1 MGVTIETWRARIGL
15 HSQPNKSPRTTTTQG
30 MVTGGGSFPCR
41 PRHVL
46 LVIGLLLLLSG
57 NVELNPGPPSRR
69 QQPPQQNT
77 SSKLY
82 TNKEES
88 FTTTE
93 VLEILQNPDLNRVIN
108 QPPVKPRAGQ
118 AFLYHFTDANKRDDW
133 RCDQYHFHH
142 DATRE
147 QPKADPKFKKLFFV
161 IKTRVGKDKRF
172 KKHAY
177 ILLGEDNNLVLF
189 QYIGNERIAEDLPHG
204 NSKNTS
210 VPYTRLCPSVIRA
223 IKDGSSNETETLRCL
238 NQQASSSTVPEV
250 YKPRSRLHVMN
261 TRYRGQ
267 RDCTKEARTNRLG
280 ITGDKTTYNLTAFLT
295 KDIEVGKVF
304 PRKGKR
310 KQPKSLKNL
319 QQISCKQIVRA
330 PLGCLPYDKRVHG
343 SQDDLKPQEGTR
355 NKNTTP
361 QTPLGFDL
369 VHSNDDSSAA
379 DNDNKPSLESET
391 SQASKHYH
399 LTSDE
404 SNALQMAS
412 RDNTD
417 LGASEAVDFL
427 KNILEDQCITSK
439 NSITVDAP
447 SQHFEENNLTHS
459 LSEVGD
465 FQVSCQDNNQSNS
478 DIAERN
484 SGDTTLTQTAPDPVI
499 ENVNNEETQLAPLEK
514 FIHVI
519 FNNGQ
524 LGQMIKLLQHLHST
538 WNVRQQQHKAAE
550 DQAVDS
556 VALADEQTCFNDN
569 GLRPRML
576 SSSLPF
582 TASTLITQVRS
593 LWMSDFKTTRDC
605 LVKTETVCS
614 IGQQNTNSDTLL
626 SLLTSLVVGAF
637 NMQTD
642 IVEFVETLKERP
654 GNLEPPG
661 NNIIADVSS
670 HVRYRIGSYTVS
682 GQDAMKLNKTSWLD
696 DSVIHAY
703 LSLLEKRFSKEDKK
717 VFIFE
722 CFLATFWEK
731 KNYEEWLYKEVPLME
746 YTWILMPIC
755 RHSHWILLAANI
767 REGGVCVINSKPSD
781 VTQRDI
787 LHHWSEYMTHRS
799 RETRENLS
807 DWREIQCPI
816 FPQTDGSSCGVF
828 ILMAAEALLSGVS
841 PCVMRNCHVTRY
853 REYVKQQIINAAE
866 MQAGDIEESNVQSS
880 NEVEIIESS
889 SSTNQNTRK
898 LHAETENRRKSIS
911 TGTSVI
917 DSQEESVICEELV
930 DGISDM
936 KMEPSTVKKQERLDT
951 SGGMTEDTNFIV
963 RDSIHTIG
971 SMEIEATSEITP
983 SDLHDTTPGACPA
996 DLRSYC
1002 EELFQ
1007 NQKSSF
1013 VALTLVCLMKGH
1025 LQLTTL
1031 ECHEHSS
1038 PLKDYIK
1045 WGCQLC
1051 HCGEPTN
1058 AQIRN
1063 AFLRL
1068 EKLVL
1073 ISNMNT
1079 CVTLRNSEIQKTIST
1094 VIADHLQEYID
1105 IIDLKFIYHYLRIH
1119 TQDGGFHVWLK
1130 GKMVKDLARRFAKE
1144 VLLNNLAL
1152 VLSHDS
1158 CGYFHFNVM
1167 LRKAV
1172 QHLLK
1177 SDDFHS
1183 ILENTDKTF
1192 GGTFIHWMCFGRNAE
1207 LFKSLSFWLTDSQK
1221 AGCLVPCC
1229 ISGNS
1234 SIVQLLCSETE
1245 LIECQK
1251 IPKLPQLL
1259 PGITH
1264 KKEKTLTIIESYDT
1278 HALPPLHLSS
1288 LYGHT
1293 GVVSYLLESGFDV
1306 NEQLVHGSGNSI
1318 PFQTGSTAALVAA
1331 TMGNIDIV
1339 KCLIQHSAD
1348 LNLHDILFNAPIHSA
1363 CRSGNHDLV
1372 ALISRQCCI
1381 SEGDAEG
1388 DTPLHI
1394 ACERGDVDIV
1404 SMLLERGADCTM
1416 LNYTNEMPLDIVCKK
1431 GFLEVAKVILNHRSY
1446 PLPYDGSNTPLHKA
1460 CIGGFTDII
1469 ELLLEYDADRSVTV
1483 DDQHPLLIAAYSNNI
1498 GVVQMLLHMNAA
1510 RAVLCDTHI
1519 AVMCLRKGHNVMAK
1533 LLLEK
1538 GASVSGTDMSEYSA
1552 LDTACEKGDI
1562 EIVKLLLE
1570 KGASVSDSDIDEYS
1584 ALAKA
1589 CGRGDI
1595 EIVKLLLEKGA
1606 SVSGTDMDEYSALAI
1621 ACGRGD
1627 IEIVKLLLEK
1637 GASVSGTDMDEYSAL
1652 AIACEKGDTE
1662 IVKLLLEKRAIMS
1675 GTDMDG
1681 YSALA
1686 TACERGDIE
1695 IVKLLLEKGASV
1707 SDSEMDGYSPLATA
1721 CKRGE
1726 VEIVKLLLEKG
1737 ASVSDSDME
1746 GYSPLACACRRG
1758 DIEIVK
1764 LLLEKGASVSDSD
1777 RQGHSPL
1784 AIACKKGDLEIVKLL
1799 LEKGAS
1805 VSDSDMYGY
1814 SALALACKRGEVEI
1828 VKLLLEK
1835 GASVSDS
1842 DMEGYSPLACAC
1854 RRGDIEIVKLLL
1866 EKGASVSDSD
1876 RQGHSPLAIACKKG
1890 DLEIVKLLL
1899 EKGASV
1905 SDSDMYGY
1913 SALALA
1919 CERGDIEIVKLLLEK
1934 GASVSG
1940 TDLLRYSPLAGAC
1953 RRGDIEI
1960 VKLLLE
1966 KGASVSDSDRQGHSP
1981 LAIACKK
1988 GDLEIVKLLLEKGA
2002 SVSARE
2008 TTGFS
2013 VLVIACEQGSK
2024 EIVKMLLEKGA
2035 SVTDN
2040 DRDRY
2045 GHPPLAKACERGNMA
2060 IVKLLME
2067 KGASVSGTDR
2077 QVHSPLALA
2086 CKKGDLE
2093 IVKLLLEKGAS
2104 VSGTDRQVHS
2114 PLALA
2119 CKKGD
2124 LEIVKLLLEKG
2135 ASVSA
2140 RETTG
2145 FSVLVIACEQGSK
2158 EIVKLLLEKG
2168 ASVTENDRDRYGH
2181 SPLALACERGN
2192 VAIVKLLLEKGAS
2205 VSDTDR
2211 QGYSPLALACK
2222 KGDIEIVKLLLEK
2235 EASVSG
2241 TNMDEYSALATA
2253 CEKGDIEI
2261 VKLLLEKGVCVS
2273 GSDMDGYSEL
2283 AIACRR
2289 GDIEIVKLLLEKGAR
2304 EPSAYRNFRLLIK
2317 RLQNLASIIDIQS
2330 LLKWV
2335 LTKKYFA
2342 IFRMLWTILP
2352 PDATLE
2358 FFLREACHQ
2367 NSPQT
2372 LLLLTKICDEIC
2384 LQNTLITT
2392 ESLKNIKCIEILKL
2406 LNTEVEG
2413 GDLLHI
2419 VVACGNINLVRSYFD
2434 NFPFSDHADAC
2445 VIIASRYGHTAIIE
2459 YLLHKCNNNI
2469 NSNTYS
2475 GRCNVQNTRRLFHNL
2490 STSIETKYRKVRTAL
2505 YEACCQGHID
2515 IVRLLLQYDMYRTDQ
2530 AVYSSLHLVCRRG
2543 NIDMLQLLLDSEAY
2557 VDHVDKNGNT
2567 GLYICTENG
2576 RVLAMQLLLEK
2587 GANPSH
2593 ANNEGKAP
2601 FHAAIGNNNFK
2612 AIALLL
2618 RYTTKLSNVP
2628 VSKLNNS
2635 EQFKFVSDHIPL
2647 PTLTSADPDG
2657 NSLLH
2662 YAVRYGFPDN
2672 VATLLERG
2680 VDGSLA
2686 NCKKETAM
2694 HIAAERGCQ
2703 RSVRLLI
2710 QYHYTSD
2717 VENVDKQTPLH
2728 CAASEGHLNI
2738 VKDLIECNS
2747 NISLKGCLHYAAKS
2761 GHTETVQH
2769 LVNKGAVTNETDCQ
2783 SDTPLHP
2790 ACESGNIKT
2799 VEALLLS
2806 SADVN
2811 AVGHKGRT
2819 PLHIAC
2825 ARGYDRIVNYLLD
2838 HGADPNMKNKFN
2850 NTPLLSAV
2858 VEGHLD
2864 VIKLMMLKGAKS
2876 QIAGANGSN
2885 YLIACCMRG
2894 HKDVVR
2900 YLIENG
2906 ADISS
2911 KDIQCISPLSV
2922 SLSDIVQEERENID
2936 CILKTGRS
2944 GIEGMTSLHAAMDG
2958 NHFDL
2963 AEYLINQGADVLE
2976 DDQYGKSILLKVC
2989 EKGNS
2994 KVTKAFLSSES
3005 VFPSMLKKHI
3015 KKGFS
3020 MKNIPASHHSEK
3032 NSKDSLSV
3040 REIGNDVIEVIDEP
3054 DTEFVPVPPVKAACD
3069 CDHDDVASVI
3079 IAYSAGWLSDMDDSH
3094 LYESISPLHLAYDA
3108 GFMDI
3113 VACLLSSSTNSNAID
3128 SHGYTIFH
3136 KACEHGD
3143 VKVCKIILK
3152 LKRNDGNPEVCMKTK
3167 YGEMFCHIAS
3177 RKGYMHILKMCLKV
3191 GMDVTHVTEEG
3202 DNVLHLAC
3210 SYDKHRVCAF
3220 LLDTSPSLAW
3230 IKNHNG
3236 FTPLDI
3242 VMRRGNNKIARIFF
3256 THAKL
3261 TQYGR
3266 MQDVIWMYLRESMD
3280 NINRLNLL
3288 VRCSNVMDL
3297 TVDHGNTPFHV
3308 ASMVGS
3314 NRATDYLLKHDKKDC
3329 VKLKNRN
3336 GDTPLHIASEQ
3347 GHSAVV
3353 RSLLTQCH
3361 VNAIN
3366 NYNETALYLS
3376 SLNADLD
3383 TVVALLAAGAC
3394 VDSRNF
3400 QGDSPLHFLLYGCAN
3415 KQNNDFTHII
3425 TILRH
3430 CLKSGAGP
3438 SQNDLGN
3445 TPLHVACCTGK
3456 IVIVGEL
3463 LSGYKDLCMR
3473 NTFGKTPLHV
3483 ACERGHSVIVDLLL
3497 EVMWLRRSFGEEFN
3511 DCMNHQDVVNGSTPL
3526 HLASRCSG
3534 QAALLLVEHGANT
3547 TIKDND
3553 GNTPIWVAYLTGQKK
3568 NVKHLLPHTLCLHIN
3583 GSGDTLL
3590 HAACRS
3596 DQTDMF
3602 QIIIDWL
3609 GSVGPKIAG
3618 NTVNASNCTRQT
3630 SLHLASANGNSYFV
3644 EQLLLMGAMPNNSD
3658 TSRKTALHY
3667 ACIGRFLLVVAHLL
3681 KHGAYVNV
3689 CDDFIRTSLHYACES
3704 GSLDIA
3710 EMLTKAG
3717 GDPYI
3722 RDKDGRTPLDLCSHQ
3737 HRAIIMKSLRFK
3749 RKRQSTCS
3757 GDPQYSSKRARCDD
3771 TYRRGCTFEVT
3782 ETSQHTRSVSHFR
3795 HSLSVGETPRRVS
3808 LNLCLQKE

>member
-57 NVELNPGPPSRR
+57 NVEVNPGPSSRR

-77 SSKLY
+77 SSNKLY
-82 TNKEES
+82 TNKDES

-93 VLEILQNPDLNRVIN
+93 VLEILQNPDLSRVIN

-223 IKDGSSNETETLRCL
+223 IKDVSSNYTETLRCL
-238 NQQASSSTVPEV
+238 NQQTFSSTVPEV

-280 ITGDKTTYNLTAFLT
+280 ITGDKTACNLTAFLT
-295 KDIEVGKVF
+295 KDIEVGKVV
-304 PRKGKR
+304 PWKGKR
-310 KQPKSLKNL
+310 KQPKRLKNL

-330 PLGCLPYDKRVHG
+330 PLGCLPYDERAPG
-343 SQDDLKPQEGTR
+343 SQDDLEPQEGTR

-369 VHSNDDSSAA
+369 VHSNDDLSAA

-391 SQASKHYH
+391 SQASKHCH
-399 LTSDE
+399 LTSDQ
-404 SNALQMAS
+404 SNAIQMAS

-427 KNILEDQCITSK
+427 KIILEDQCITSK
-439 NSITVDAP
+439 NSITVDAL

-459 LSEVGD
+459 LSEDGD
-465 FQVSCQDNNQSNS
+465 FQVSCQGNNQSNS

-484 SGDTTLTQTAPDPVI
+484 SGDTTLSQTTPYPEI

-514 FIHVI
+514 FIHDI

-524 LGQMIKLLQHLHST
+524 LSQMIKLLQHLHST
-538 WNVRQQQHKAAE
+538 WNVRQPQHKAAE
-550 DQAVDS
+550 DQAVES
-556 VALADEQTCFNDN
+556 VASADEQTCFNDN
-569 GLRPRML
+569 GLQPRML
-576 SSSLPF
+576 STFLPF

-593 LWMSDFKTTRDC
+593 LWISDFKTTSDC
-605 LVKTETVCS
+605 LLKTENICS
-614 IGQQNTNSDTLL
+614 IVQQNINSDTML

-654 GNLEPPG
+654 GHLEPPG
-661 NNIIADVSS
+661 NNIIADVSN
-670 HVRYRIGSYTVS
+670 HVRYRIGSNTVT
-682 GQDAMKLNKTSWLD
+682 GQDVMKLNKTSWLD

-703 LSLLEKRFSKEDKK
+703 LSLLEERFSKEDKK

-731 KNYEEWLYKEVPLME
+731 KNYGVWLYKEVTLTE

-767 REGGVCVINSKPSD
+767 REGSVCVINSKPSD
-781 VTQRDI
+781 VTQREI
-787 LHHWSEYMTHRS
+787 LHQWSEYMAHRS

-841 PCVMRNCHVTRY
+841 PCVMRNCHVTGY
-853 REYVKQQIINAAE
+853 REYVKQQIVNAAE
-866 MQAGDIEESNVQSS
+866 MQAGGIEESNVQSS
-880 NEVEIIESS
+880 DEVEIIESS
-889 SSTNQNTRK
+889 SSTNQNTTK

-911 TGTSVI
+911 TGTSVF
-917 DSQEESVICEELV
+917 DSQQESVICEELV

-936 KMEPSTVKKQERLDT
+936 KMEPSSVKKQERLDT
-951 SGGMTEDTNFIV
+951 SGGMTGDTNFIV
-963 RDSIHTIG
+963 GDSIHTIG

-983 SDLHDTTPGACPA
+983 SDLHDTTTGACPA

-1031 ECHEHSS
+1031 ECQENSS
-1038 PLKDYIK
+1038 HLKDYIK

-1051 HCGEPTN
+1051 NCGETSN
-1058 AQIRN
+1058 TQIRN
-1063 AFLRL
+1063 AFLGL
-1068 EKLVL
+1068 EKFVL

-1079 CVTLRNSEIQKTIST
+1079 RVTLRSSEVQKTIST

-1130 GKMVKDLARRFAKE
+1130 GKMVEDLARRFAKE
-1144 VLLNNLAL
+1144 VLQNNLAL

-1177 SDDFHS
+1177 SEDFHS

-1192 GGTFIHWMCFGRNAE
+1192 GGTFIHWMCFSRNAE

-1221 AGCLVPCC
+1221 TGCLVPCC

-1245 LIECQK
+1245 LTECQK

-1264 KKEKTLTIIESYDT
+1264 EMEKNLTIIESYDT

-1293 GVVSYLLESGFDV
+1293 GVVSYLLDSGFDV
-1306 NEQLVHGSGNSI
+1306 NEQLVDRSGNSI
-1318 PFQTGSTAALVAA
+1318 PFQAGSTSALVAA

-1348 LNLHDILFNAPIHSA
+1348 LNLHDIMFNAPIHSA
-1363 CRSGNHDLV
+1363 CRSGNNDLV

-1394 ACERGDVDIV
+1394 ACERGDIDIV
-1404 SMLLERGADCTM
+1404 SMLLERGADCTL
-1416 LNYTNEMPLDIVCKK
+1416 LNYKNEMPLDIVCKK
-1431 GFLEVAKVILNHRSY
+1431 GFLEVAQVILNHSGY
-1446 PLPYDGSNTPLHKA
+1446 SLPYDGSNTPLHKA

-1469 ELLLEYDADRSVTV
+1469 ELLLEYGADRSVTV

-1498 GVVQMLLHMNAA
+1498 DVVQMLLHMNAA
-1510 RAVLCDTHI
+1510 RVVLCDTHI
-1519 AVMCLRKGHNVMAK
+1519 AVTCLREGHNVM
-1533 LLLEK
+1533 
-1538 GASVSGTDMSEYSA
+1538 
-1552 LDTACEKGDI
+1552 
-1562 EIVKLLLE
+1562 VKLLLE
-1570 KGASVSDSDIDEYS
+1570 KGASLSGSDIDGYS
-1584 ALAKA
+1584 ALASA
-1589 CGRGDI
+1589 CERGDI

-1606 SVSGTDMDEYSALAI
+1606 SLSGSERY
-1621 ACGRGD
+1621 
-1627 IEIVKLLLEK
+1627 
-1637 GASVSGTDMDEYSAL
+1637 
-1652 AIACEKGDTE
+1652 
-1662 IVKLLLEKRAIMS
+1662 
-1675 GTDMDG
+1675 G
-1681 YSALA
+1681 YSPLA
-1686 TACERGDIE
+1686 SACERGDIE

-1707 SDSEMDGYSPLATA
+1707 SGSDRYGYSPLASA
-1721 CKRGE
+1721 CE
-1726 VEIVKLLLEKG
+1726 
-1737 ASVSDSDME
+1737 
-1746 GYSPLACACRRG
+1746 RG

-1764 LLLEKGASVSDSD
+1764 LLLEKGASVSGSD
-1777 RQGHSPL
+1777 IDGYSAL
-1784 AIACKKGDLEIVKLL
+1784 ASACRSGDIEIVKLL

-1805 VSDSDMYGY
+1805 VSGSDRYGY
-1814 SALALACKRGEVEI
+1814 SPLASACERGDIEI

-1835 GASVSDS
+1835 GTSVSGS
-1842 DMEGYSPLACAC
+1842 DRYGYSPLASAC
-1854 RRGDIEIVKLLL
+1854 ERGDIEIVKLLL
-1866 EKGASVSDSD
+1866 EKGASVSGSD
-1876 RQGHSPLAIACKKG
+1876 RYGYSPLASACERGDIEIVKLLLEKG
-1890 DLEIVKLLL
+1890 ASLSGSDIDGYSALASACERGDIEIVKLLL

-1905 SDSDMYGY
+1905 SSSYGY
-1913 SALALA
+1913 SALDSA

-1940 TDLLRYSPLAGAC
+1940 TDRCGCSALASAC

-1966 KGASVSDSDRQGHSP
+1966 KGASVSGTDKDGYLP
-1981 LAIACKK
+1981 LAIACDG
-1988 GDLEIVKLLLEKGA
+1988 GDIEIVKLLLEKGA
-2002 SVSARE
+2002 
-2008 TTGFS
+2008 G
-2013 VLVIACEQGSK
+2013 
-2024 EIVKMLLEKGA
+2024 
-2035 SVTDN
+2035 
-2040 DRDRY
+2040 
-2045 GHPPLAKACERGNMA
+2045 
-2060 IVKLLME
+2060 
-2067 KGASVSGTDR
+2067 VSGTDR
-2077 QVHSPLALA
+2077 YGYLLLAIA
-2086 CKKGDLE
+2086 CGGGDIE

-2104 VSGTDRQVHS
+2104 VSGTDRYRC
-2114 PLALA
+2114 LA
-2119 CKKGD
+2119 K
-2124 LEIVKLLLEKG
+2124 
-2135 ASVSA
+2135 AS
-2140 RETTG
+2140 
-2145 FSVLVIACEQGSK
+2145 
-2158 EIVKLLLEKG
+2158 
-2168 ASVTENDRDRYGH
+2168 
-2181 SPLALACERGN
+2181 
-2192 VAIVKLLLEKGAS
+2192 
-2205 VSDTDR
+2205 
-2211 QGYSPLALACK
+2211 
-2222 KGDIEIVKLLLEK
+2222 
-2235 EASVSG
+2235 
-2241 TNMDEYSALATA
+2241 
-2253 CEKGDIEI
+2253 
-2261 VKLLLEKGVCVS
+2261 
-2273 GSDMDGYSEL
+2273 
-2283 AIACRR
+2283 ACRR
-2289 GDIEIVKLLLEKGAR
+2289 GDIEIVKLLLEKGDVYSLLARACEKGDIAIVNRLLEKGDVYSLLAMACEKGDIAIVKLLLEKGAR
-2304 EPSAYRNFRLLIK
+2304 EPSVYCNFRLLIK

-2335 LTKKYFA
+2335 LTNKYFA
-2342 IFRMLWTILP
+2342 IFRMLLTILP
-2352 PDATLE
+2352 QDAIIE
-2358 FFLREACHQ
+2358 FFLHEACHQ

-2372 LLLLTKICDEIC
+2372 LLLLTEICDEIC
-2384 LQNTLITT
+2384 LQNTLTTT

-2406 LNTEVEG
+2406 LNTEVAG

-2419 VVACGNINLVRSYFD
+2419 VVACGNINLVRSYFE
-2434 NFPFSDHADAC
+2434 NFPFRDHADVC
-2445 VIIASRYGHTAIIE
+2445 VIIASRYGHTAIVE

-2469 NSNTYS
+2469 TSNTYS
-2475 GRCNVQNTRRLFHNL
+2475 GRCNVQNTRRFFHDL
-2490 STSIETKYRKVRTAL
+2490 STSIVTKYREVRTAL
-2505 YEACCQGHID
+2505 YEACCQGHTD

-2530 AVYSSLHLVCRRG
+2530 AVSSSLHLVCRRG

-2557 VDHVDKNGNT
+2557 VDHVDQNGNT

-2601 FHAAIGNNNFK
+2601 FHAAIENNNFN
-2612 AIALLL
+2612 AVVLLL

-2628 VSKLNNS
+2628 VSKLNNC
-2635 EQFKFVSDHIPL
+2635 ELFKFVSDHIPP

-2662 YAVRYGFPDN
+2662 YAVRYGFPDS

-2710 QYHYTSD
+2710 QYHYTTD

-2747 NISLKGCLHYAAKS
+2747 NISLKGCLHYAARS

-2769 LVNKGAVTNETDCQ
+2769 LLNKGAVTNESDCQ
-2783 SDTPLHP
+2783 SYTPLHL
-2790 ACESGNIKT
+2790 ACESGNINT
-2799 VEALLLS
+2799 VEVLLSS

-2825 ARGYDRIVNYLLD
+2825 ARGYDRIVDCLLD
-2838 HGADPNMKNKFN
+2838 RNADPNIKNKFN

-2858 VEGHLD
+2858 VEGHLE
-2864 VIKLMMLKGAKS
+2864 VIKLMVLKGAKS

-2885 YLIACCMRG
+2885 YLIACCTRG

-2911 KDIQCISPLSV
+2911 KDIQCITPLSV
-2922 SLSDIVQEERENID
+2922 SLSDIDEEERENID
-2936 CILKTGRS
+2936 YILKTGRS

-2958 NHFDL
+2958 NHFEL
-2963 AEYLINQGADVLE
+2963 AEYLINQGADVLD

-3005 VFPSMLKKHI
+3005 VFPSMLRKDI
-3015 KKGFS
+3015 IEGFS
-3020 MKNIPASHHSEK
+3020 MKNIQASHHSEK

-3040 REIGNDVIEVIDEP
+3040 REIGNDVLEVIDEP
-3054 DTEFVPVPPVKAACD
+3054 DTDFVPVPPIKAACD
-3069 CDHDDVASVI
+3069 CGHDDVASVL
-3079 IAYSAGWLSDMDDSH
+3079 IAYSAEWLSDLDDSH
-3094 LYESISPLHLAYDA
+3094 LYNSKSPVHLAYDA

-3143 VKVCKIILK
+3143 VKVFKNILK
-3152 LKRNDGNPEVCMKTK
+3152 LKRKHRNPEFCIKTK
-3167 YGEMFCHIAS
+3167 YGEMLCHIAS

-3191 GMDVTHVTEEG
+3191 GMDLTHVTEEG
-3202 DNVLHLAC
+3202 DNALHLAC

-3256 THAKL
+3256 AHAKL
-3261 TQYGR
+3261 TRYGR

-3297 TVDHGNTPFHV
+3297 TDDHGNTPFHV
-3308 ASMVGS
+3308 TSMVGS

-3329 VKLKNRN
+3329 VRQINSN

-3366 NYNETALYLS
+3366 NYNETALHLS
-3376 SLNADLD
+3376 SLYAHLD
-3383 TVVALLAAGAC
+3383 TVVALLGAGAC

-3400 QGDSPLHFLLYGCAN
+3400 QGDSPLHLLLYGCTN
-3415 KQNNDFTHII
+3415 KPNNDFTHII

-3430 CLKSGAGP
+3430 CLASGIDP
-3438 SQNDLGN
+3438 CQNDLGN

-3483 ACERGHSVIVDLLL
+3483 ACERGQSVIVDLLL
-3497 EVMWLRRSFGEEFN
+3497 EVMWLRKSFGEEFN
-3511 DCMNHQDVVNGSTPL
+3511 DFMNHQDAVNRSTPL
-3526 HLASRCSG
+3526 HLASRCNG

-3553 GNTPIWVAYLTGQKK
+3553 GNTPICVAYLTGQKE
-3568 NVKHLLPHTLCLHIN
+3568 NVKHLLPHTPYLDIN

-3630 SLHLASANGNSYFV
+3630 SLHLASANGKSYFV
-3644 EQLLLMGAMPNNSD
+3644 EQLLLMGAMPNNPD

-3667 ACIGRFLLVVAHLL
+3667 ACIGRFVLVVAHLL
-3681 KHGAYVNV
+3681 KHGAHVNV

-3704 GSLDIA
+3704 GSMVIA
-3710 EMLTKAG
+3710 EILTKAG

-3737 HRAIIMKSLRFK
+3737 HRAIIMKSLRYK
-3749 RKRQSTCS
+3749 RKRQATCS
-3757 GDPQYSSKRARCDD
+3757 GDPPSSKRPRCED
-3771 TYRRGCTFEVT
+3771 THRRGRTFEDT
-3782 ETSQHTRSVSHFR
+3782 ETCQHTRSVSYFR
-3795 HSLSVGETPRRVS
+3795 RSLSVGESPRRVS
-3808 LNLCLQKE
+3808 SDDLCLQKE